1 MWRGLLIFLIGIL
14 VGANATYYVMT
25 RSTASRVPVVASE
38 PVPAE
43 TPSPDNVPAP
53 ATRATQPDAP
63 ASVAATPPVAITPP
77 AAHPGG
83 LFIPVQGI
91 TAAQLQNTFDDSRSE
106 GRVHEAIDIMA
117 ARGTPVFAVADG
129 TIEKLFDSK
138 QGGITL
144 YQFDTARTHAYYY
157 AHLDRYA
164 DGIVEGR
171 VLKQGELLGYVGST
185 GNANPDGP
193 HLHFAVFVLGPEKQ
207 WWKGTAI
214 NPYPLLSG
222 R

>member
-1 MWRGLLIFLIGIL
+1 MWRGLLIFLVGLL

-25 RSTASRVPVVASE
+25 RRAPSGDAVIV
-38 PVPAE
+38 
-43 TPSPDNVPAP
+43 TPSPSPAEATPATPAP
-53 ATRATQPDAP
+53 VPPPAAP
-63 ASVAATPPVAITPP
+63 AATPQPVAPP
-77 AAHPGG
+77 PRPDG
-83 LFIPVQGI
+83 LIVPVQGI
-91 TAAQLQNTFDDSRSE
+91 TVAQLQNTFDDSRSE

-129 TIEKLFDSK
+129 FVEKLFDSK

-144 YQFDTARTHAYYY
+144 YQFDPTRTYAYYY

-164 DGIVEGR
+164 SGIAEGK
-171 VLKQGELLGYVGST
+171 VLKQGDVVGYVGST

-193 HLHFAVFVLGPEKQ
+193 HLHFGVFVLGPEKQ
-207 WWKGTAI
+207 WSKGTAI
-214 NPYPLLSG
+214 NPYPLLGG